1 MFSDHTSLEPSLVQA
16 YRETH
21 YRVNGPLV
29 PPRPPGHPSLT
40 LLVDEHS
47 LELVDLHLKYG
58 VACSAFIT
66 ACNPHSVA
74 IADAANMARHANLA
88 SYLQKSGLTYLEG
101 IGRHP
106 HNEWPGEPSYLV
118 LGLAMQDAKALATEL
133 EQNAFVWSGEDAVP
147 KLVLLK

>member
-1 MFSDHTSLEPSLVQA
+1 MFSDHTSLDPSLVHA

-21 YRVNGPLV
+21 YRVNGP
-29 PPRPPGHPSLT
+29 PGPSCHPGLT

-47 LELVDLHLKYG
+47 LELADLHLKYG
-58 VACSAFIT
+58 VDCSAFIT

-74 IADAANMARHANLA
+74 ITDAANQARHANLA

-101 IGRHP
+101 IGQHP

-118 LGLAMQDAKALATEL
+118 LGLALQDAKALATEL

-147 KLVLLK
+147 TLVLLK